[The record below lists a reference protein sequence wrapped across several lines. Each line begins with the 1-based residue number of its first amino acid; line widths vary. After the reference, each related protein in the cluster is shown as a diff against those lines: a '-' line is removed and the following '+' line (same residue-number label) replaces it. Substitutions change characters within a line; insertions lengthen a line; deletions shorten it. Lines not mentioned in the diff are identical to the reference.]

1 MGPAAKRRKLNQPAV
16 EEVVFDPAARSDYLT
31 GFHKRKVQRT
41 KAAQEAAARRA
52 REEKIEDRKKVQ
64 LLFLNHDLH

>member
-16 EEVVFDPAARSDYLT
+16 EEVLFDPAARKDYLT

-41 KAAQEAAARRA
+41 KAAREAAAEKA
-52 REEKIEDRKKVQ
+52 RQEKIEDRKKARSRY
-64 LLFLNHDLH
+64 